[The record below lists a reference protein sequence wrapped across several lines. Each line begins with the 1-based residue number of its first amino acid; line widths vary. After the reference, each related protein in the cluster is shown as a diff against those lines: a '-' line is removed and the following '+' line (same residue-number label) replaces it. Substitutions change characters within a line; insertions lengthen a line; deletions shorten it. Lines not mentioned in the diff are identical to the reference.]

1 MLKYSKPAVESTS
14 ISATGMGYSSLGV
27 AALRSRKSMHTRK
40 EPFFLITGTILAIH
54 STYLVVWMNLQR
66 RSLSTSALIFEWI
79 SGANLLGVCLIGH
92 RIFFESQRLFVINC
106 IQFLGKFFL
115 CGACHL

>member
-1 MLKYSKPAVESTS
+1 MAPGQRKAVLGTSSSAMKIWLYPEYLSNMLKYSKPAAESTS

-27 AALRSRKSMHTRK
+27 AALRSRKSMHTLN

-66 RSLSTSALIFEWI
+66 RSLSTSALIFE
-79 SGANLLGVCLIGH
+79 
-92 RIFFESQRLFVINC
+92 
-106 IQFLGKFFL
+106 
-115 CGACHL
+115 